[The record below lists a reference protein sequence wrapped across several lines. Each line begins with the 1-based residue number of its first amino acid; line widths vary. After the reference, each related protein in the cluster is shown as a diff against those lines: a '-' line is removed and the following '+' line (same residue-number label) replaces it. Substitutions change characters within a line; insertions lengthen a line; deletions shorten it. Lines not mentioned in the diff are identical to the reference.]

1 MFRDCSVLIG
11 PGKLALTFTYHFN
24 IYLYMPHL
32 RFLVGWS
39 SAPAAPQTYS
49 HGYEPPT
56 EGDSIK
62 ARIINLIAAVRTLM
76 RSEYS
81 FLLRFVLTN

>member
-1 MFRDCSVLIG
+1 M
-11 PGKLALTFTYHFN
+11 P
-24 IYLYMPHL
+24 YLL
-32 RFLVGWS
+32 LLVGWS
-39 SAPAAPQTYS
+39 SSTSAPQAYS

-76 RSEYS
+76 RSQYS
-81 FLLRFVLTN
+81 VSYARLT